1 MIEAL
6 QNIFNVPDLRKRI
19 AFMLALLAVYRIG
32 AHIPTPGIDSEALSN
47 FFAQNANT
55 VFGMLDMI
63 LSFSPGRPGCQP
75 CSLCIAGSGNS

>member
-32 AHIPTPGIDSEALSN
+32 AHIPSVRIAYK
-47 FFAQNANT
+47 
-55 VFGMLDMI
+55 I
-63 LSFSPGRPGCQP
+63 LRVSIGGWH
-75 CSLCIAGSGNS
+75 